1 MINLKIILAKLQ
13 MLAFGAD
20 FCYYVTVRTD
30 QKIQTTERVLLAT
43 QNPKNAKIRN
53 NTKLA

>member
-20 FCYYVTVRTD
+20 FCYYVTVRTN
-30 QKIQTTERVLLAT
+30 QKIQTLKKPAKRKINR
-43 QNPKNAKIRN
+43 QNEQS
-53 NTKLA
+53 